1 MISYRVRFGGIEG
14 GTVQFLPTVSTIL
27 FGKNV
32 IEESLASEINLT
44 GAHEILLIT
53 PNSMKSSK
61 IVELIKSLLKDLT
74 VNQISVSAEHVPIE
88 ALLNLITQIG
98 EHKFDVVIALGGGS
112 TIDLAKGLR
121 VFNALG
127 MRNHKEIVDFIH
139 SPNTLDTPPCTQI
152 SIPTTLSGAEYT
164 RSFSVTDFSNKK
176 KLSLTESLCSSQTI
190 LYDPVATRDTPSQL
204 WASSGVMALNH
215 AIEVLVT
222 SPPNMISDSLKLTSA
237 ANLLEH
243 LPVSVGVLGSP
254 NIDAAREFCQ
264 VASWMADHSP
274 MRVRPRTSNPNILYG
289 HALAYQIAAEYKV
302 PYGLIAATT
311 LVSCLRHYADRDRTL
326 KNRID
331 QISSDLMRFQHNVS
345 DQINEGESIS
355 LIDRVEHLIVQL
367 SLPTRLRDVGVPKN
381 GLDRLSFEFSNQ
393 NSHGS
398 EPLARTL
405 AERASQILNDAW

>member
-1 MISYRVRFGGIEG
+1 MISNRVRFGGIEG

-152 SIPTTLSGAEYT
+152 SICLL
-164 RSFSVTDFSNKK
+164 F
-176 KLSLTESLCSSQTI
+176 
-190 LYDPVATRDTPSQL
+190 
-204 WASSGVMALNH
+204 
-215 AIEVLVT
+215 T
-222 SPPNMISDSLKLTSA
+222 SPSPRDS
-237 ANLLEH
+237 
-243 LPVSVGVLGSP
+243 
-254 NIDAAREFCQ
+254 
-264 VASWMADHSP
+264 
-274 MRVRPRTSNPNILYG
+274 
-289 HALAYQIAAEYKV
+289 
-302 PYGLIAATT
+302 
-311 LVSCLRHYADRDRTL
+311 
-326 KNRID
+326 
-331 QISSDLMRFQHNVS
+331 
-345 DQINEGESIS
+345 
-355 LIDRVEHLIVQL
+355 
-367 SLPTRLRDVGVPKN
+367 
-381 GLDRLSFEFSNQ
+381 
-393 NSHGS
+393 
-398 EPLARTL
+398 
-405 AERASQILNDAW
+405 